1 MEWNAIGVRAP
12 ALSSFQ
18 IITQSDPIAPDLLKE
33 SRSCRQRNCLY
44 LGLRDFGGFEPAEVS
59 VLVLMS
65 AGSGYAGRGGLL
77 CYLGASHCDP
87 GRVIMPGW
95 PGGRGQTHCSLGPLA
110 FSQVKNGHGCILP
123 SASAVYC
130 CSCFGSKLGASRLRC
145 HDVRPSGSFRH
156 Q

>member
-18 IITQSDPIAPDLLKE
+18 IITQSDPIAPDLLSE
-33 SRSCRQRNCLY
+33 SRSSRQRNCLY

-87 GRVIMPGW
+87 GPGHYARLA
-95 PGGRGQTHCSLGPLA
+95 RGQRPNPHCSLGPLA
-110 FSQVKNGHGCILP
+110 FLQLKHCHPLP
-123 SASAVYC
+123 SPSPPHC
-130 CSCFGSKLGASRLRC
+130 CCL
-145 HDVRPSGSFRH
+145 FR